1 MKYILPLILGLCA
14 IGCANPRGA
23 TTPEQRDYV
32 VKMHDQT
39 LSELYSQ
46 NPEARE
52 KVASAAGHAVF
63 SYFGTNLIFLATE
76 GGFGM
81 VVDHQTDQK
90 TFMRQAG
97 GGLGIGWGIKDA
109 RVVLV
114 FASKAALDEFVAESG
129 KFTVGAYADAIAK
142 SDDHGG
148 AKSRA
153 AKSGQVQVYTI
164 NRNGFA
170 LAASVIGT
178 RFYRDAVLN
187 APDENTPNPG
197 TETVV
202 QTVDLDCEVDCPDP
216 AEANKTAES
225 TKTAESSKPAESQ
238 NTAETQPAEGYD
250 D

>member
-1 MKYILPLILGLCA
+1 MKYILPLLLGLCA
-14 IGCANPRGA
+14 IGCANPQGA

-32 VKMHDQT
+32 IKMHDDAMN
-39 LSELYSQ
+39 ELYQ
-46 NPEARE
+46 RNPEARD
-52 KVASAAGHAVF
+52 KVANAAGHAVF
-63 SYFGTNLIFLATE
+63 SYFGTNLVFLATE
-76 GGFGM
+76 GGFGV
-81 VVDHQTDQK
+81 VVDHTSNQK

-97 GGLGIGWGIKDA
+97 AGLGIGWGIKDA

-114 FASKAALDEFVAESG
+114 FADKPAMEAFVAESG
-129 KFTVGAYADAIAK
+129 KFTFGAHADAIAK

-178 RFYRDAVLN
+178 RFYPDPVLN

-197 TETVV
+197 SETVV
-202 QTVDLDCEVDCPDP
+202 QTVDLDCEEDCPPP
-216 AEANKTAES
+216 AEAYVNPESSKTAES
-225 TKTAESSKPAESQ
+225 PKPAETE